1 MKHPHIFYLIIKR
14 RERWISIKAIHRLN
28 MAVKKILQYGDNIL
42 KTASEKVEHIDDSVL
57 KLIEDMMDTLYNTDG
72 IGLAAPQI
80 GVLKRIILIDLGE
93 EDEAE
98 PIILINPKII
108 SKSGKEVSVEGC
120 LSYVGY
126 EGELIR
132 PKKVTVAGL
141 NHKGEAVTY
150 TAEGLLCK
158 AFCHEIDH
166 LDGIMYVDRA
176 KTMYKLEEE

>member
-1 MKHPHIFYLIIKR
+1 
-14 RERWISIKAIHRLN
+14 
-28 MAVKKILQYGDNIL
+28 MAVKKILQYGDKIL
-42 KTASEKVEHIDDSVL
+42 KTASEKVESIDDSIL
-57 KLIEDMMDTLYNTDG
+57 KLIEDMMDTLYSTDG

-80 GVLKRIILIDLGE
+80 GVLKRVILIDLGE
-93 EDEAE
+93 EDE
-98 PIILINPKII
+98 PIILINPQII
-108 SKSGKEVSVEGC
+108 SKSGKEVSIEGC

-150 TAEGLLCK
+150 TAEGLLGK